1 VRQFI
6 EKILKPH
13 NLPISTTMI
22 PARRHLLGTI
32 MSAALI
38 VALSWS
44 LVGCCWCCQAF
55 LFSPPNLNLQRHRS
69 FASDLYSPQNVFT
82 KTDFSTASERTR
94 PEHQRWRLRDAITT
108 ELTSDVQS
116 LFDSYR
122 TGNVVTRENFE
133 RIPYVAELLVGTA
146 VQSRMTAAPRFT
158 VVSMKI

>member
-1 VRQFI
+1 M
-6 EKILKPH
+6 EKILKPR
-13 NLPISTTMI
+13 NSPISTTMI

-55 LFSPPNLNLQRHRS
+55 LFSPPNLYLQRHWS
-69 FASDLYSPQNVFT
+69 SDLYSPQNVFT

-94 PEHQRWRLRDAITT
+94 PERQRWHLHDAITT
-108 ELTSDVQS
+108 ELASDVQS
-116 LFDSYR
+116 LFDSYQ

-146 VQSRMTAAPRFT
+146 VPSRITVAPHFT